1 MYDLSGI
8 LPLTL
13 LQLLKIVEIVEFCSI
28 NKGPSKERTRTVD
41 ADIKNVK
48 NQFLFSEIILLINI
62 KHSYQ
67 FISLVHLIDANL
79 NEMVTLKFT
88 KNNNL
93 RMQLLNLACGNE
105 LNMHYQIK
113 MRNSLYSDAEIIVK
127 K

>member
-48 NQFLFSEIILLINI
+48 NQFFVFRNYFVDKHQAQLPIHFFSA
-62 KHSYQ
+62 SY
-67 FISLVHLIDANL
+67 
-79 NEMVTLKFT
+79 
-88 KNNNL
+88 
-93 RMQLLNLACGNE
+93 
-105 LNMHYQIK
+105 
-113 MRNSLYSDAEIIVK
+113 
-127 K
+127 